1 MKRFSAQCIVSV
13 MALALLMIS
22 CSPFD
27 YGYIEHEQVNK
38 PKPKPE
44 QTIEEEAVFIPVIS
58 IDVKDGKPIES
69 KDEYQKVTVTIEESE
84 YIVYS
89 ATGRAKGR
97 GNATWGY
104 EKKPYKIK
112 LDEKLGV
119 LGLAGNKEWVL
130 LAEYCDKSLM
140 RTAYM
145 FELARTVGLPY
156 TNHYRHVQ
164 LYLNGEYA
172 GMYLLTE
179 QIEKKGN
186 RVDIEDDGF
195 LFENDNYFWEEA
207 LFFNTE
213 IKGYWYTFK
222 YPDAGDEEIVWGD
235 KNFNFING
243 FLNDF
248 EAALYGENFK
258 DPDNGYRK
266 YIDIKT
272 FVKWYLVQELIANLE
287 PNIYYVL
294 PSRDAKLQIGPVWDA
309 EWCLGL
315 AYRENEYSEWEGY
328 PAQPDKEQAI
338 WSRWKYFGRLFEDE
352 YFVDAV
358 RTEWHDLQAKLPAFQ
373 EKMHK
378 VATDISTEQAQ
389 NFQRWDILNWNV
401 SVGLVHFGSWQKE
414 VEYVENFFADRIK
427 YVEDFLSSN

>member
-1 MKRFSAQCIVSV
+1 MKHYPVLSIVSI
-13 MALALLMIS
+13 MFMTLLMFS
-22 CSPFD
+22 CSTFE
-27 YGYIEHEQVNK
+27 YGPIEHGQINK
-38 PKPKPE
+38 PEPEETKEEKP
-44 QTIEEEAVFIPVIS
+44 VFIPVIS
-58 IDVKDGKPIES
+58 IDVNDGKPIES
-69 KDEYQKVTVTIEESE
+69 KDEYQKVTVTIKESE
-84 YIVYS
+84 DIVYS

-164 LYLNGEYA
+164 LYLNGEYV

-179 QIEKKGN
+179 QIEKKSN

-195 LFENDNYFWEEA
+195 LFENDNYFWAEA
-207 LFFNTE
+207 LFFMTDIRE
-213 IKGYWYTFK
+213 YWYTFK
-222 YPDAGDEEIVWGD
+222 YPDADDEEIVWGD

-266 YIDIKT
+266 YIDVDT
-272 FVKWYLVQELIANLE
+272 FVKWFLVQELIANLE

-294 PSRDAKLQIGPVWDA
+294 PSRDDKLQIGPVWDA
-309 EWCLGL
+309 EWSLGL
-315 AYRENEYSEWEGY
+315 AYRADEYSGWEGY
-328 PAQPDKEQAI
+328 PAKPDREQAI
-338 WSRWKYFGRLFEDE
+338 WSRWKYYGRLFEDE

-358 RTEWHDLQAKLPAFQ
+358 RTEWQDLQTKLPEFQ

-389 NFQRWDILNWNV
+389 NFQRWDILNWNI
-401 SVGLVHFGSWQKE
+401 SVGLVHFGSWSKE

-427 YVEDFLSSN
+427 YLEDFLSSN

>member
-1 MKRFSAQCIVSV
+1 MKRYPALSIVSI
-13 MALALLMIS
+13 MFMTLLMFS
-22 CSPFD
+22 CSTFENDP
-27 YGYIEHEQVNK
+27 IEHGQINK
-38 PKPKPE
+38 PEPE
-44 QTIEEEAVFIPVIS
+44 ETIEGKPVFIPVIR
-58 IDVKDGKPIES
+58 IDVNDGKPIES
-69 KDEYQKVTVTIEESE
+69 KDEYQKVTVTIKGSE
-84 YIVYS
+84 DIAYS

-164 LYLNGEYA
+164 LYLNGEYV

-179 QIEKKGN
+179 QIEKKSN

-207 LFFNTE
+207 LFFMTDIRE
-213 IKGYWYTFK
+213 YWYTFK
-222 YPDAGDEEIVWGD
+222 YPDADDEEIVWGD

-266 YIDIKT
+266 YIDVDT
-272 FVKWYLVQELIANLE
+272 FVKWFLVQELIANLE

-294 PSRDAKLQIGPVWDA
+294 PSRDDKLQIGPVWDA
-309 EWCLGL
+309 EWSLGL
-315 AYRENEYSEWEGY
+315 AYRADEYSGWEGY
-328 PAQPDKEQAI
+328 PAKPDREQAI
-338 WSRWKYFGRLFEDE
+338 WSRWKYYGRLFEDE

-389 NFQRWDILNWNV
+389 NFQRWDILNWNI
-401 SVGLVHFGSWQKE
+401 SVGLVHFGSWSKE

-427 YVEDFLSSN
+427 YLEDFLSSN